1 MLYCSLVTCLVS
13 FAIGYVI
20 GSPNIIEAA
29 IRGLPGGQCG
39 SSEVLPYSIQN
50 GFPNCLYFSDLVWGF
65 AVGSFALGA
74 CAGGLTGGAIQNK
87 HGRVRAML
95 ITDLVFVVGSAVIG
109 LSYHQAQLI
118 LGRIIVGFACGLG
131 GVVAPTYLGEI
142 ATVESK
148 GTMGAL
154 HQLFLVTGLL
164 ASNLAGL
171 AWSSPPG
178 WRIVLALNGAP
189 ALVQLLLLPT
199 IVESPRYLILKGRTN
214 DAHESMQVLRKG
226 FEEKM
231 IKAEFSEAVE
241 FLLGPAQGAAQSYPP
256 PVERM
261 DSSATVTIDT
271 AVAAPTTATELE
283 SKGNNPSS
291 AMPETLGVIDLFRSE
306 SCRGL
311 ATIGVAIH
319 FLQQATGISGLV
331 YYSTS
336 FLGAAFGADNSKLIT
351 VGVVLISV
359 VVTILSVYLVDRINR
374 RPLLIAS
381 FAGIG
386 FSSILLVAGAYANVS
401 SLVAVAVFMYFAA
414 FALAMGPIPWLI
426 ISELLPTYALSA
438 GSSAATTTNW
448 GTNFVIGLLFPMLT
462 KSMGNAT
469 FILFGATSFFG
480 AFFVWRWV
488 PETRNRT
495 VEQVMAQRRPFEQS
509 SV

>member
-1 MLYCSLVTCLVS
+1 MDSYKPKSLLPRPMLYCSLVTCLVS

-39 SSEVLPYSIQN
+39 SSE
-50 GFPNCLYFSDLVWGF
+50 GF
-65 AVGSFALGA
+65 AVGSFSLGA
-74 CAGGLTGGAIQNK
+74 CVGGLTGGAIQNK
-87 HGRVRAML
+87 YGRVRALL

-131 GVVAPTYLGEI
+131 GVVVPTYLGEI
-142 ATVESK
+142 ATVESR

-154 HQLFLVTGLL
+154 HQMFLVTGLL

-178 WRIVLALNGAP
+178 WRVVLALNGAP
-189 ALVQLLLLPT
+189 ALVQLMLLPT
-199 IVESPRYLILKGRTN
+199 IVESPRYLISKGRTN
-214 DAHESMQVLRKG
+214 DARESMRVLRKG
-226 FEEKM
+226 LEEKM
-231 IKAEFSEAVE
+231 VEAEFSEVVE
-241 FLLGPAQGAAQSYPP
+241 FLLGPAQGAQSFPP

-261 DSSATVTIDT
+261 DSSATVTVHT
-271 AVAAPTTATELE
+271 RAVTPTSSMELE
-283 SKGNNPSS
+283 TKGNNHSS

-319 FLQQATGISGLV
+319 FLQQATGINGLV

-336 FLGAAFGADNSKLIT
+336 FLGAVFGADNSKLIT
-351 VGVVLISV
+351 VGVVLVSV
-359 VVTILSVYLVDRINR
+359 VVTMLSVYLVDRINR

-381 FAGIG
+381 FAGVG
-386 FSSILLVAGAYANVS
+386 FSSILLVAGAYANVGP
-401 SLVAVAVFMYFAA
+401 LVAVAVFMYFAT
-414 FALAMGPIPWLI
+414 FALALGPIPWLI
-426 ISELLPTYALSA
+426 LSELLPTYALSA
-438 GSSAATTTNW
+438 GSSVATTMNW
-448 GTNFVIGLLFPMLT
+448 GTNFVIGLVFPMLT

-469 FILFGATSFFG
+469 FILFDQLSH
-480 AFFVWRWV
+480 
-488 PETRNRT
+488 
-495 VEQVMAQRRPFEQS
+495 
-509 SV
+509 

>member
-1 MLYCSLVTCLVS
+1 G
-13 FAIGYVI
+13 FAIG
-20 GSPNIIEAA
+20 
-29 IRGLPGGQCG
+29 
-39 SSEVLPYSIQN
+39 
-50 GFPNCLYFSDLVWGF
+50 
-65 AVGSFALGA
+65 SFCLGA
-74 CAGGLTGGAIQNK
+74 CAGGLIGGTIQNK

-95 ITDLVFVVGSAVIG
+95 ITNLVFIVGSAVIG
-109 LSYHQAQLI
+109 LSYHQAQFI
-118 LGRIIVGFACGLG
+118 LGRIIIGFACGLG

-142 ATVESK
+142 ATIESK
-148 GTMGAL
+148 GTMGSL

-178 WRIVLALNGAP
+178 WRFVLALNGAP

-199 IVESPRYLILKGRTN
+199 IVESPRYLISKGRTN
-214 DAHESMQVLRKG
+214 DARESMRVLRQG

-231 IKAEFSEAVE
+231 VEAEFSEAVE
-241 FLLGPAQGAAQSYPP
+241 FLLGPAQSAAQSYPP

-261 DSSATVTIDT
+261 DSSATVIVDT
-271 AVAAPTTATELE
+271 AVAGPTVATDLE
-283 SKGNNPSS
+283 SKVNNSS
-291 AMPETLGVIDLFRSE
+291 AMPKTLGVIDLFQSE

-311 ATIGVAIH
+311 AAIGVTIH
-319 FLQQATGISGLV
+319 FFQQATGINGLV

-336 FLGAAFGADNSKLIT
+336 FLGAVFGADNSKLIT

-359 VVTILSVYLVDRINR
+359 VVTMLSVYLIDRINR

-381 FAGIG
+381 FTGIG

-414 FALAMGPIPWLI
+414 FALALGPIPWLI

-438 GSSAATTTNW
+438 GSSAATTMNW
-448 GTNFVIGLLFPMLT
+448 GTNFVIGLMFPMLT

-469 FILFGATSFFG
+469 FILQGIG
-480 AFFVWRWV
+480 LL
-488 PETRNRT
+488 NK
-495 VEQVMAQRRPFEQS
+495 
-509 SV
+509 